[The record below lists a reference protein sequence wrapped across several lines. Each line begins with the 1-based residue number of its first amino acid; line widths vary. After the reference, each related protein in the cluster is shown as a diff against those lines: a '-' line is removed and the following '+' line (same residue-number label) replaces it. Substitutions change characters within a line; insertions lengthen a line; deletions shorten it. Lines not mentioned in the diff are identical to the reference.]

1 MEKIANFLHNMAMHG
16 SQEADDLYWEIKD
29 LDNAAFSRWVLD
41 NDERLRA
48 VIPFK
53 SIMEEPSEEEKAL
66 LSEYIGARNAG
77 VKAYTGD
84 KKTDVYGRPLKG
96 VDEFM
101 QAFGVKPSND
111 VELRDNDR
119 SAFTNPENPN
129 YWEKRPYSDKVMAA
143 YNLGYGT
150 VDEME
155 NDLRRSGSDY
165 QRANQVEGYGPNNE
179 KQPWEWTKSALKG
192 LALPRTKEAQVSGR
206 EPTVQDYAGDA
217 IETGVSLV
225 PGFGLFSKGGR
236 VMRGAGMVLDNAGV
250 PLATNLID
258 SKFLYNPNTLGTP
271 TSGLNP
277 RSEFDP
283 LRVATQAAG
292 IVGSKGALKGTAMM
306 GKDAFEKFYGSKPG
320 GESFKSGLSFIE
332 NIGENTDDLIARRQV
347 ALDRKA
353 ELAKQRR
360 NVGFETDNDIPAGN
374 ANVADMQAAETY
386 RILDSEAQRLA
397 NSQGARAAYRDAIAK
412 DRALESAGEKI
423 EDAYA
428 PLEKIGKILPENFVV
443 DESKYIVMPVGNKY
457 KLAIP
462 AGTDPDVIYSA
473 INEMRERLDKLN
485 SFRNTPEG
493 QQAAAAAAA
502 WRAGA
507 VPEQA
512 KVLQDYVTANE
523 TSPIEGQLLQ
533 LPDGNLV
540 NSSWVTRRGDEW
552 RVSYPGSD
560 YEVKLAGK
568 PTPLSYQY
576 EKTYDPGMNINKIY
590 GRKPVEGELS
600 RNQVVREKIL
610 QDDLLSRRLN
620 TVQNPTYK
628 LPSEKLHI
636 GPQTIRLD
644 RIERPRDILSSWG
657 FNAASREGFLG
668 RNNTASIDEKRER
681 AIWNKML
688 NALSPLTTNPELP
701 VETRKRNADAIM
713 NVMQYGLDGLP
724 EEIFLQAP
732 ETYHRIAKELKVDNW
747 KHYTETNPQPTP
759 SSSRTK

>member
-16 SQEADDLYWEIKD
+16 NQEADELYWEIKD
-29 LDNAAFSRWVLD
+29 LDTAAFSRWVLD

-96 VDEFM
+96 LDEFM

-250 PLATNLID
+250 PIATNLID
-258 SKFLYNPNTLGTP
+258 SKLLYNPNTLGTP

-320 GESFKSGLSFIE
+320 GETFKSTLSFIE
-332 NIGENTDDLIARRQV
+332 NIGENTDDLIARRQA

-353 ELAKQRR
+353 ELAKQTK
-360 NVGFETDNDIPAGN
+360 NVSLPGDKDIPTGSSE
-374 ANVADMQAAETY
+374 VSDIGAAENF
-386 RILDSEAQRLA
+386 RILNQEAERLA
-397 NSQGARAAYRDAIAK
+397 KSQGARAAYRDAIAK
-412 DRALESAGEKI
+412 DRAFERFDEM
-423 EDAYA
+423 EWDAYEPLRGIGEIIPDNFPVNPETTIGIRLKDGVQLIVPKDIDQDVLSA
-428 PLEKIGKILPENFVV
+428 ALNRYRSNMNELEKFK
-443 DESKYIVMPVGNKY
+443 
-457 KLAIP
+457 
-462 AGTDPDVIYSA
+462 T
-473 INEMRERLDKLN
+473 
-485 SFRNTPEG
+485 T
-493 QQAAAAAAA
+493 
-502 WRAGA
+502 RAGRDA
-507 VPEQA
+507 NTAMADEGYSPE
-512 KVLQDYVTANE
+512 KVIRDYVTANE
-523 TSPIEGQLLQ
+523 SSPYSGHLVL
-533 LPDGNLV
+533 LPDGNIAREAWY
-540 NSSWVTRRGDEW
+540 NGGKNGEH
-552 RVSYPGSD
+552 RVHYPGSD
-560 YEVKLAGK
+560 YDVKFTEAPK
-568 PTPLSYQY
+568 PLRYQY
-576 EKTYDPGMNINKIY
+576 EELFDPELNGIAKH
-590 GRKPVEGELS
+590 PPLDGELS
-600 RNQVVREKIL
+600 RNQVVRDKIL

-628 LPSEKLHI
+628 IPFEKLHI

-644 RIERPRDILSSWG
+644 RIERPRDILASWG